1 MHAGSAADMSDCD
14 RNVYL
19 IGPMG
24 SGKTSLGQRAAMI
37 LGLEFIDC
45 DHELEAQ
52 TGASVNLIF
61 DIEGE
66 KGFRER
72 ESRLLGQI
80 DARRGA
86 LVATGGGVVL
96 RDRNRK
102 LLRDSGLVVYISTSV
117 SQQLRRLSRDRSRP
131 LLQTEDRRA
140 KLTALA
146 EQRNPLYEQVAD
158 IEFRSRNRNLEAT
171 ARALAELIR
180 TQRSGRREDPTQSH
194 HKAAQ

>member
-1 MHAGSAADMSDCD
+1 MHAGSVAGMPESD

-24 SGKTSLGQRAAMI
+24 SGKTSLGRRAAKI

-61 DIEGE
+61 DVEGE
-66 KGFRER
+66 EGFRER

-80 DARRGA
+80 AARRGA

-102 LLRDSGLVVYISTSV
+102 LLRDSGLVVYISASV
-117 SQQLRRLSRDRSRP
+117 SQQLRRLGRDRARP
-131 LLQTEDRRA
+131 LLQSGDRRA
-140 KLTALA
+140 KLTDLA

-158 IEFRSRNRNLEAT
+158 VEFHSRNRNLEVT

-180 TQRSGRREDPTQSH
+180 TRRSGRREDPTQSH
-194 HKAAQ
+194 QKAAQ

>member
-1 MHAGSAADMSDCD
+1 MALMGDPG

-24 SGKTSLGQRAAMI
+24 SGKTSLGQRAAKI

-66 KGFRER
+66 EGFRER
-72 ESRLLGQI
+72 ESRLLEQI
-80 DARRGA
+80 AARRGA

-96 RDRNRK
+96 RDRNRR
-102 LLRDSGLVVYISTSV
+102 LLRDSGLVVYISASV
-117 SQQLRRLSRDRSRP
+117 NQQLHRLGRDRARP
-131 LLQTEDRRA
+131 LLQTGDRRA
-140 KLTALA
+140 KLADLA
-146 EQRNPLYEQVAD
+146 KQRNPLYERVAD
-158 IEFRSRNRNLEAT
+158 IEFQSRSRNLEAT
-171 ARALAELIR
+171 ARSLAELIR
-180 TQRSGRREDPTQSH
+180 TQRSGQREDLTESQQ
-194 HKAAQ
+194 KAAQ